1 VTHSTPSNVLIFSMI
16 LSRVSSKSHILV
28 SIDLTS
34 PTSSIHV
41 GGRTHLDVR

>member
-1 VTHSTPSNVLIFSMI
+1 LG
-16 LSRVSSKSHILV
+16 